1 MKVARIPVQLEHL
14 PSTNTVPF
22 VSIFLTQ
29 LQFYSSAEYF
39 AVIFASSMKSGR
51 QTNGIATDENDESD
65 ITVALMHCIGF
76 IQYIHSVYRSMKNN
90 NITYLRSIFHTHIA
104 CSKIVL
110 LLFCTALAS
119 IYSTLIGENSNSK
132 QTGNVPESGTTN
144 SNVPF

>member
-22 VSIFLTQ
+22 VSLFLTQ

-51 QTNGIATDENDESD
+51 QTNGIATDENDKSD

-90 NITYLRSIFHTHIA
+90 NITYLRSISSHTYSLFQNCFHTFLH
-104 CSKIVL
+104 
-110 LLFCTALAS
+110 CTC
-119 IYSTLIGENSNSK
+119 IYLQHNNWRK
-132 QTGNVPESGTTN
+132 RQ
-144 SNVPF
+144 